1 MRSKHVDQTT
11 RCKRPS
17 EDENKQIQ
25 KKIALEPSG
34 QVPSLVIEN
43 PSSEQEHKVI
53 PNLISH
59 NFDT

>member
-1 MRSKHVDQTT
+1 MWTKQQDVKDPAKTKTNKSK
-11 RCKRPS
+11 
-17 EDENKQIQ
+17 